1 MRGVLEVT
9 HSVSS
14 IMLEMLEVTHSVSS
28 IMLEI
33 VSRIGGQVVGTD
45 QQEIARTSGGSP
57 EAISSRR
64 QFPSDTPCNFL
75 GILIGS

>member
-1 MRGVLEVT
+1 
-9 HSVSS
+9 
-14 IMLEMLEVTHSVSS
+14 
-28 IMLEI
+28 MLEI

-75 GILIGS
+75 GILIGSNTLECSDTVAIQVATCFGDAVGPESW